1 MTIKVSVEIEITGDA
16 ADDIVVDNLKQV
28 GFAESAGADGGTHLS
43 FDGEISGN
51 DLAYAASMMR
61 TMKRN

>member
-16 ADDIVVDNLKQV
+16 ADDIVIDNLKQV
-28 GFAESAGADGGTHLS
+28 GFEESAGAGGGTHLS
-43 FDGEISGN
+43 FDGEISAN

-61 TMKRN
+61 TMKRS